1 MYIGKLA
8 GEIDRIRQN
17 MPELYIEFPSH
28 DIQELKT
35 GDAVPHYHDFKPMA
49 VSALF
54 GVFLVLN

>member
-1 MYIGKLA
+1 MYIGKIA
-8 GEIDRIRQN
+8 GEIDRMRQN
-17 MPELYIEFPSH
+17 MPELYIEFLN
-28 DIQELKT
+28 QELKT